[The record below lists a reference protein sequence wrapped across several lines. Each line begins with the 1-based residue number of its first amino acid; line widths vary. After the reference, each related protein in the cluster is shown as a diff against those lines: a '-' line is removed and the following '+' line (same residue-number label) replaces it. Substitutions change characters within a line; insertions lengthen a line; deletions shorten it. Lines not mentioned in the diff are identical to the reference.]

1 MKTQEN
7 PVVKVGDKLA
17 FRNDVRTLHM
27 LYGRWE
33 IAEVERI
40 TPAGFIVMSNG
51 KKLNPDLTIRGRH
64 PYSQMPYRGEPV
76 TPQIQEQFDKDRIV
90 RKVRAGL
97 DRINLVD
104 LTMDQLSALMKV
116 LERG

>member
-17 FRNDVRTLHM
+17 FRHDSLGR
-27 LYGRWE
+27 YGRWD

-51 KKLNPDLTIRGRH
+51 KKLNPDLTIRGRGS
-64 PYSQMPYRGEPV
+64 PYSRGPYRAESV
-76 TPQIQEQFDKDRIV
+76 TPQIQEQFDKDQIA
-90 RKVRAGL
+90 RKVRARL
-97 DRINLVD
+97 DRINLID
-104 LTMDQLSALMKV
+104 LTMDQLSSLLEV
-116 LERG
+116 LERA